1 MRIKQQQLVIKFM
14 NSDNSEEIK
23 ARKNKMNRSNRD
35 IYIAGLEYLE
45 LANKMK
51 WRNRNDRARCK

>member
-1 MRIKQQQLVIKFM
+1 M